1 MVRRVCMS
9 EDVKHNRLSRHLYSS
24 SRMATMG
31 RQSFGHR
38 RSLDYVLVLIL
49 FLQFFSAATTI
60 QVVAAATVPS
70 TTTTTV
76 ATTTTTTRPLIT
88 PAPKITTTARN
99 ATAQNATAP
108 NMTTT
113 APKITT
119 TAPNATAPN
128 TTATAPKITTSAPN
142 ATAPN
147 TTPPNAP
154 KITTTA
160 PNATATNTTATA
172 PKITTAGP
180 NATAPNATDPNA
192 AAPNTTAPNMTT
204 TAPNMTT
211 PAPNATAPNTTATAP
226 NATAPNTTATTP
238 NATAPNMTTTT
249 PNATMTTIAPN
260 ATMTT
265 IAPNATMT
273 TIAPNATAPNMT
285 TTAPNATAPN
295 TTATVTP
302 PTNTTPALTTTP
314 VPCNFSVSCNQMF
327 YWMLINT
334 TDQTLNAENVTKWL
348 NNLDNCIG
356 HDTSNKIASTIENQS
371 SLVQNKSVFCNEAV
385 SVSTTCEVLLE
396 LRGPANVC
404 CIRQTVLTAS
414 NSFDVNVVG
423 DIEGVGVC
431 LNSNT
436 SSEQICNQIQK
447 NCTLSPLPTT
457 TEPPCN
463 CLSNCNS
470 SEAYYSVTLENMS
483 MNATGLKP
491 YLHQLFEASCDEK
504 SECKKVFV
512 DFASMYS
519 DFRVAKCSGETL
531 QNCTVIVKLSNPMN
545 VCKIKFAI
553 DFIIKQQN
561 AYIHITDVTRV
572 AMCSWSSNDTMGQ
585 NITLIQSSTSFDEFC
600 SNNNNNSKS
609 LVNCL
614 SVAFLLN
621 DSCDANQTLPNSTAT
636 PPSTTESTNT
646 SVDAE
651 GLLKLT
657 ANASSLNSSQVDLII
672 SQLEKLLSG
681 PNVSMGLANTSVGI
695 VNNLLDVPADVMFN
709 FSKRANG
716 LVDTVGLK
724 LVVSGESEKLITSSL
739 ALAVKKVNGTNFE
752 MTSFSISDS
761 SNLQVRSDSNRDVV
775 DPNQSTSLGSI
786 TLPASLTQNLS
797 PQDQQLAS
805 RVQFNFYQ
813 KDTFFQDKRLDGLN
827 RKLISGILSTSVSN
841 LSISNLQ
848 KNVTITFKN
857 TQNPDIIPK
866 TKEQNVTIS
875 VKCVFW
881 DLGLNGGAGGWKS
894 DGCHTVNSS
903 ALETQCSCNHLTSFG
918 ILLDISKTPID
929 PLQNT
934 ILTYITYIGC
944 GISAIFLS
952 ITLLTYLAFE
962 KLRKDIPSKI
972 LIHLC
977 LALLLLNL
985 VFLIDPWLAQ
995 YQDVNG
1001 LCISTAFFLHYFLLA
1016 SFTWMAMEAVHM
1028 YLAIVKVFNT
1038 YVSRFMLKI
1047 GFAGWGIP
1055 LIVVIIV
1062 IATNKIGNNYGLVSY
1077 AKFIDGTTDYFCWIT
1092 NDIVFYVAVV
1102 VYFCIVF
1109 LINFAMFIVVLVQLC
1124 RIKRQNPQNVQNRS
1138 SWQELRSVAGLT
1150 VLLGITW
1157 GFAFFAWG
1165 PVNLAFMY
1173 LFAIFN
1179 TFQGLFIF
1187 IFHCAMKENVRR
1199 QWRAYLCCGK
1209 LRLPEHSDW
1218 SHTQTQ
1224 KIKKTT
1230 KKRPSSAQ
1238 SNNSSSSFLNNDSVA
1253 DAHMGIGN
1261 PYDDTIITASE
1272 ENPSDVVLNEISNK
1286 HLRKRSY

>member
-1 MVRRVCMS
+1 MS
-9 EDVKHNRLSRHLYSS
+9 EDVKHNRLSRQLYSS
-24 SRMATMG
+24 SRRMATMG
-31 RQSFGHR
+31 RQNFGHW
-38 RSLDYVLVLIL
+38 RSLDYVFVLIL
-49 FLQFFSAATTI
+49 FLQCFSAATTTTRAPTT
-60 QVVAAATVPS
+60 VAATTTIATTAAAAA

-76 ATTTTTTRPLIT
+76 ATTAAATTTTTTVAATTTIATTAAAAATTTTTVATTAAATTTTTTTTTVAATTTTIAATTIT
-88 PAPKITTTARN
+88 NAATTTTATNATTTN
-99 ATAQNATAP
+99 ATAHNATAP
-108 NMTTT
+108 NAT
-113 APKITT
+113 APNATAPNATAPNATAPNATAPNATAPNATAPNATSPNATAPNTTT

-128 TTATAPKITTSAPN
+128 ATAPNATSPN

-147 TTPPNAP
+147 T
-154 KITTTA
+154 
-160 PNATATNTTATA
+160 
-172 PKITTAGP
+172 
-180 NATAPNATDPNA
+180 
-192 AAPNTTAPNMTT
+192 
-204 TAPNMTT
+204 
-211 PAPNATAPNTTATAP
+211 
-226 NATAPNTTATTP
+226 
-238 NATAPNMTTTT
+238 
-249 PNATMTTIAPN
+249 
-260 ATMTT
+260 
-265 IAPNATMT
+265 
-273 TIAPNATAPNMT
+273 T

-314 VPCNFSVSCNQMF
+314 VPCNFSVSCNQKF
-327 YWMLINT
+327 YWMLIYT
-334 TDQTLNAENVTKWL
+334 TDRTLNVDNVTEWL
-348 NNLDNCIG
+348 NNLDKCVENV
-356 HDTSNKIASTIENQS
+356 TFYSNASTTGNQLS
-371 SLVQNKSVFCNEAV
+371 MLKNTDVSCDETV
-385 SVSTTCEVLLE
+385 SVSKTCEVLLE
-396 LRGPANVC
+396 LRVPANVC
-404 CIRQTVLTAS
+404 CIRQVVLATS
-414 NSFDVNVVG
+414 NSFNVNVVG

-431 LNSNT
+431 LNPNT
-436 SSEQICNQIQK
+436 SSVYQICNQSEIQK
-447 NCTLSPLPTT
+447 NCTLSPPT
-457 TEPPCN
+457 TEPPCS
-463 CLSNCNS
+463 CTSNCNS
-470 SEAYYSVTLENMS
+470 SEAYYSVTLENVS
-483 MNATGLKP
+483 MNALELTS
-491 YLHQLFEASCDEK
+491 YLHKLFDASCNKK
-504 SECKKVFV
+504 SECKVLLNFV
-512 DFASMYS
+512 NIYS
-519 DFRVAKCSGETL
+519 DFRVAGCSGETL
-531 QNCTVIVKLSNPMN
+531 QSCTVIVKLQTNLTDACSF
-545 VCKIKFAI
+545 KISIEAL
-553 DFIIKQQN
+553 IKQQN
-561 AYIHITDVTRV
+561 AYINITDVTRV
-572 AMCSWSSNDTMGQ
+572 AMCSWSGNDPMGQ
-585 NITLIQSSTSFDEFC
+585 NITLMKSSTSFNEFC
-600 SNNNNNSKS
+600 SSNNSKS
-609 LVNCL
+609 LVNC
-614 SVAFLLN
+614 SSGALLLK
-621 DSCDANQTLPNSTAT
+621 DSCTFQ
-636 PPSTTESTNT
+636 TTEID
-646 SVDAE
+646 VD
-651 GLLKLT
+651 GLLKMT
-657 ANASSLNSSQVDLII
+657 ANASSLNSNQVDLII
-672 SQLEKLLSG
+672 SQLELLLSG
-681 PNVSMGLANTSVGI
+681 PNVSIDLGNKSVGV

-724 LVVSGESEKLITSSL
+724 LVLSGESEKLITSSL

-761 SNLQVRSDSNRDVV
+761 SNLQIRSNSNKDVV
-775 DPNQSTSLGSI
+775 DQNQSPSLGSI

-813 KDTFFQDKRLDGLN
+813 KDTFFQDKGLDVLN
-827 RKLISGILSTSVSN
+827 QKLISGILSTSVSN
-841 LSISNLQ
+841 LSIYNLP

-857 TQNPDIIPK
+857 TQNPSILPK
-866 TKEQNVTIS
+866 TKKQNVTIS

-918 ILLDISKTPID
+918 ILLDISNTTLSPE
-929 PLQNT
+929 QNT

-944 GISAIFLS
+944 GISSIFLS

-1047 GFAGWGIP
+1047 GFVGWGIP

-1062 IATNKIGNNYGLVSY
+1062 IATNHIGNNYGLVSY
-1077 AKFIDGTTDYFCWIT
+1077 AKFLDGTTDYFCWIT

-1109 LINFAMFIVVLVQLC
+1109 LLNFTMFIVVLVQLC

-1150 VLLGITW
+1150 VLLGIAW

-1199 QWRAYLCCGK
+1199 QWRTYLCCGK

-1272 ENPSDVVLNEISNK
+1272 EHRSDVVLNEISNQ

>member
-1 MVRRVCMS
+1 MQL
-9 EDVKHNRLSRHLYSS
+9 H
-24 SRMATMG
+24 
-31 RQSFGHR
+31 Q
-38 RSLDYVLVLIL
+38 
-49 FLQFFSAATTI
+49 I
-60 QVVAAATVPS
+60 QQRNCTKCNCTKCNCTKYNS
-70 TTTTTV
+70 TKCNCTKCNCNKYNSNCTKNNNSWTKCNCTNCNS
-76 ATTTTTTRPLIT
+76 TKCNSTKCNCTKCNCTKCNCTKCNCTKYNSTKCNSTKCNSTKCNCTKCNSIKCNST
-88 PAPKITTTARN
+88 KCNCPK
-99 ATAQNATAP
+99 
-108 NMTTT
+108 
-113 APKITT
+113 
-119 TAPNATAPN
+119 
-128 TTATAPKITTSAPN
+128 
-142 ATAPN
+142 
-147 TTPPNAP
+147 
-154 KITTTA
+154 
-160 PNATATNTTATA
+160 
-172 PKITTAGP
+172 
-180 NATAPNATDPNA
+180 
-192 AAPNTTAPNMTT
+192 
-204 TAPNMTT
+204 
-211 PAPNATAPNTTATAP
+211 
-226 NATAPNTTATTP
+226 
-238 NATAPNMTTTT
+238 
-249 PNATMTTIAPN
+249 
-260 ATMTT
+260 
-265 IAPNATMT
+265 
-273 TIAPNATAPNMT
+273 
-285 TTAPNATAPN
+285 
-295 TTATVTP
+295 
-302 PTNTTPALTTTP
+302 
-314 VPCNFSVSCNQMF
+314 CNCTKCNCTKYNSNCTKCNCTKYNSNYTKCNCTKCNCTKCNCTKYNSNYCNQKF

-334 TDQTLNAENVTKWL
+334 TDQTLNAENVKEWL
-348 NNLDNCIG
+348 HNLDNCIG
-356 HDTSNKIASTIENQS
+356 HDTSNKIAR
-371 SLVQNKSVFCNEAV
+371 
-385 SVSTTCEVLLE
+385 TCEILLE

-414 NSFDVNVVG
+414 NSFNVNVVG
-423 DIEGVGVC
+423 DIEQVGMC
-431 LNSNT
+431 FNSNT
-436 SSEQICNQIQK
+436 SVHQKCNQSEIQK
-447 NCTLSPLPTT
+447 NCTSNPPTT
-457 TEPPCN
+457 ETPCS
-463 CLSNCNS
+463 CSSNCKS
-470 SEAYYSVTLENMS
+470 SEAYYSVTLENVS
-483 MNATGLKP
+483 MNEMDLKP
-491 YLHQLFEASCDEK
+491 
-504 SECKKVFV
+504 
-512 DFASMYS
+512 
-519 DFRVAKCSGETL
+519 L
-531 QNCTVIVKLSNPMN
+531 QNCTVIVKLQTDLTDACSFRLS
-545 VCKIKFAI
+545 IEAL
-553 DFIIKQQN
+553 IKQQN

-585 NITLIQSSTSFDEFC
+585 IITLIQSSTSFDEFC
-600 SNNNNNSKS
+600 SNNNNNSMS

-614 SVAFLLN
+614 NGALLLK
-621 DSCDANQTLPNSTAT
+621 DSCTIQTTV
-636 PPSTTESTNT
+636 STNT

-651 GLLKLT
+651 GLLKMT

-775 DPNQSTSLGSI
+775 DPTQSTSLGSI

-866 TKEQNVTIS
+866 TKKQNVTIS